1 MMKLNDALEIIS
13 NSVSNIL
20 ATERIALTEI
30 SGRIL
35 AEDIYSDM
43 NFPSFD
49 KSAMDGYAIKKGE
62 IKLNLRVVEF
72 IPAGKVP
79 EIEVVNACCSKIMTG
94 AMIPKGADM
103 VVKVEDVERNGD
115 FIKVIRPSGKNNI
128 LLEGEDIKKGDL
140 ILSKGRKLN
149 SVHAG
154 LLASVGAVAPLVYKK
169 PLLSIISTGSEL
181 VSPDKT
187 PGPSQI
193 RNSNS
198 SQLQVLAM
206 ESGTEVIEATQ
217 VDDDE
222 QRIFNMVESALA
234 KSDIIVLT
242 GGASVGDLDFTSRV
256 FDGLKAA
263 THFTRLA
270 IQPGKPVLFATIGNK
285 YLFGLSGNPVSS
297 FVQFQLLLKP
307 LIAGLIGN
315 KEADRTIKLPLSE
328 EKTRKKAERQ
338 LFFPVIINDNME
350 VQAVE
355 YHGSAHLNSYQSAN
369 AMACFPIGVK
379 ILKKGDIV
387 DVRPL

>member
-1 MMKLNDALEIIS
+1 MINLNDALEVIS
-13 NSVSNIL
+13 NSVSRIM
-20 ATERIALTEI
+20 ASERIALPEI

-35 AEDIYSDM
+35 AEDIFSDM

-49 KSAMDGYAIKKGE
+49 KSAMDGYAIKRAE
-62 IKLNLRVVEF
+62 IDDDLRVVEF
-72 IPAGKVP
+72 IPAGKMP
-79 EIEVVNACCSKIMTG
+79 ELEVVDGCCSKIMTG

-103 VVKVEDVERNGD
+103 VVKVEDVLRHGD
-115 FIKVIRPSGKNNI
+115 FIKVVQTASKKNI
-128 LLEGEDIKKGDL
+128 LFEGEDVKKGDL
-140 ILSKGRKLN
+140 ILSKGRRLN

-154 LLASVGAVAPLVYKK
+154 LLASVGAVKPLVYKK
-169 PLLSIISTGSEL
+169 PLVSIISTGSEL
-181 VSPDKT
+181 VSPENF

-198 SQLQVLAM
+198 SQLQVLAV

-217 VDDDE
+217 VDDNE

-234 KSDIIVLT
+234 KSDIVVLT
-242 GGASVGDLDFTSRV
+242 GGASVGDLDFTSRI
-256 FDGLKAA
+256 FDGLKAV
-263 THFTRLA
+263 THFTRLG

-307 LIAGLIGN
+307 LIARLSGN
-315 KEADRTIKLPLSE
+315 KEQDRIIKLPLSE

-350 VQAVE
+350 VQSIE

-379 ILKKGDIV
+379 ILKKGDLV